1 MGLIDN
7 NFPLN
12 PIIYPNPTDGNV
24 IIDLKVSYKNVTIT
38 LHDLSGRK
46 IMDKNYVQAQ
56 NFDLNI
62 NQSSGVYFLT
72 INAEN
77 KRAVFKLIKN

>member
-1 MGLIDN
+1 
-7 NFPLN
+7 
-12 PIIYPNPTDGNV
+12 
-24 IIDLKVSYKNVTIT
+24 
-38 LHDLSGRK
+38 
-46 IMDKNYVQAQ
+46 MDKNYVQAQ

-72 INAEN
+72 LNAEN